1 MKMVNA
7 EALHRFDMAEYLE
20 TEEDIAYY
28 LEATAEEDVSLLP
41 AALGTVARARG
52 MSDLARATGLSRETL
67 YKTLSEGG
75 NPTLSTLNKVL
86 GVYGVRIKLVPAGD
100 EPVFAQEVDRGR

>member
-1 MKMVNA
+1 MKTDK
-7 EALHRFDMAEYLE
+7 LHKFDMAEYLE

-28 LEATAEEDVSLLP
+28 LEATAEEDISLLP

-52 MSDLARATGLSRETL
+52 MSDLARSTGLSRETL

-75 NPTLSTLNKVL
+75 NPTLSTLSKVL
-86 GVYGVRIKLVPAGD
+86 EAYGVRISLTTANEKTVA
-100 EPVFAQEVDRGR
+100 V

>member
-1 MKMVNA
+1 MMVAKA
-7 EALHRFDMAEYLE
+7 ETLHKFDMAEYLE

-28 LEATAEEDVSLLP
+28 LEATAEEDISLLP

-52 MSDLARATGLSRETL
+52 MSDLAKTTGLSRETL

-75 NPTLSTLNKVL
+75 NPTLSTLSKVL
-86 GVYGVRIKLVPAGD
+86 GAYGVRIKLAPSNEDVVPA
-100 EPVFAQEVDRGR
+100 